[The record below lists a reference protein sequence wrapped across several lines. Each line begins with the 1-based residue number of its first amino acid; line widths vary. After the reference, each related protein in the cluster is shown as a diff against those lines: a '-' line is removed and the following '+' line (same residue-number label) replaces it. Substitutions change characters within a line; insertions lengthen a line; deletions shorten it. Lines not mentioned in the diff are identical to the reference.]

1 MTLWAWVAEF
11 PVQPV
16 AIPATAATE
25 QADRGALSQ
34 VSQLSQGVGGEQA
47 RHEGGQVSQLSQLS
61 QAFGA
66 AGAHGSDDDRE
77 AFEERAAIMEFDGGM
92 TRADAEQAAGI
103 TKVVESSE
111 SKVEPNRFT
120 APRWPFEEWGDLRP
134 CLLCRNLSPGGRCL
148 AAWRGE
154 LRAAR
159 DYSPTFPGQP
169 QRCIGYRPKADDPDR
184 TPGRERWPEL
194 VAWQARLNNDGKPEG
209 RAHG

>member
-61 QAFGA
+61 QPFGA
-66 AGAHGSDDDRE
+66 AEAHTSDDARE

-92 TRADAEQAAGI
+92 TRAEAEQAARECHLRPAAVADVAADREA
-103 TKVVESSE
+103 TL
-111 SKVEPNRFT
+111 R
-120 APRWPFEEWGDLRP
+120 RLLDEWGDLRP
-134 CLLCRNLSPGGRCL
+134 CTWCRNLSPGGRCL
-148 AAWRGE
+148 SAWRGE

-159 DYSPTFPGQP
+159 DYSPTFPNQP
-169 QRCIGYRPKADDPDR
+169 RRCIGYRPKADDPER
-184 TPGRERWPEL
+184 TPGRERWPEMIE
-194 VAWQARLNNDGKPEG
+194 WQARVT
-209 RAHG
+209 

>member
-1 MTLWAWVAEF
+1 VNLWAWVAEF

-25 QADRGALSQ
+25 QGDKGDLSQ
-34 VSQLSQGVGGEQA
+34 VSQLSQGVAGEQV

-61 QAFGA
+61 QPFGE
-66 AGAHGSDDDRE
+66 AGAHDSEDARE

-92 TRADAEQAAGI
+92 TRAEVERAAAANKIEANIVPAEL
-103 TKVVESSE
+103 V
-111 SKVEPNRFT
+111 
-120 APRWPFEEWGDLRP
+120 RWPFEEWGDLRP

-159 DYSPTFPGQP
+159 DYSPTIPDLP
-169 QRCIGYRPKADDPDR
+169 QRCIGYRPAADDPDQR
-184 TPGRERWPEL
+184 PGRERWPEM
-194 VAWQARLNNDGKPEG
+194 VESQARQTMEA
-209 RAHG
+209 R

>member
-11 PVQPV
+11 PAQPV

-25 QADRGALSQ
+25 QGDKGALSQ
-34 VSQLSQGVGGEQA
+34 VSQLSQGVAGEQV

-61 QAFGA
+61 QPFGE
-66 AGAHGSDDDRE
+66 GAHGSDDDCE

-92 TRADAEQAAGI
+92 TRAEAEQAAAANFI
-103 TKVVESSE
+103 RADIASA
-111 SKVEPNRFT
+111 EPV
-120 APRWPFEEWGDLRP
+120 RWPFEEWGDLRP

-159 DYSPTFPGQP
+159 DYSPTFLDLP

-184 TPGRERWPEL
+184 APGRARWPEL
-194 VAWQARLNNDGKPEG
+194 VAWQARLINDGKPEG

>member
-11 PVQPV
+11 PAQPV

-25 QADRGALSQ
+25 QGDKGAL
-34 VSQLSQGVGGEQA
+34 SQLSQGVAGEQV

-61 QAFGA
+61 QPFG

-92 TRADAEQAAGI
+92 TRAEAERAATECLRRDA
-103 TKVVESSE
+103 
-111 SKVEPNRFT
+111 SKRTLPAELD
-120 APRWPFEEWGDLRP
+120 WGDLRP
-134 CLLCRNLSPGGRCL
+134 CTWCRNLTRSGRCL

-159 DYSPTFPGQP
+159 DYEPTFPGQP
-169 QRCIGYRPKADDPDR
+169 HRCIGYVPRDDDPER
-184 TPGRERWPEL
+184 TTGRERWPEL
-194 VAWQARLNNDGKPEG
+194 VAWQARLQPEG
-209 RAHG
+209 

>member
-11 PVQPV
+11 PAQPV

-25 QADRGALSQ
+25 QGDKGAP
-34 VSQLSQGVGGEQA
+34 
-47 RHEGGQVSQLSQLS
+47 SQLSQLS
-61 QAFGA
+61 QGVAGEQVRHEGGQLSQLSQPFEA

-77 AFEERAAIMEFDGGM
+77 AFEERAAIIEFDGGM
-92 TRADAEQAAGI
+92 TRAEAERAAAANKKEANI
-103 TKVVESSE
+103 APAES
-111 SKVEPNRFT
+111 V
-120 APRWPFEEWGDLRP
+120 RWPFEEWGDLRP

-159 DYSPTFPGQP
+159 DYSPTFPDQP
-169 QRCIGYRPKADDPDR
+169 QRCIGYRPKADDPDQ

-194 VAWQARLNNDGKPEG
+194 VAWQGRPEAVNPARGPLG
-209 RAHG
+209 

>member
-61 QAFGA
+61 QPFGA

-92 TRADAEQAAGI
+92 TRAEAERAAAANKI
-103 TKVVESSE
+103 EANIAPAES
-111 SKVEPNRFT
+111 V
-120 APRWPFEEWGDLRP
+120 RWPFEEWGDLRP

-159 DYSPTFPGQP
+159 DYSPTFPDQP

-194 VAWQARLNNDGKPEG
+194 VAWQARLSNDGEPEG